1 MHDLSTTLNTKSMVK
16 PNTLVYFV
24 TQLHTCTH
32 AEPDKTISHFIVHI
46 ILHHKMVTLVGSAC
60 GKYHKKT
67 FSANFILKCTI
78 QFILIKALRVLKSL
92 RRRNIPV
99 QKWNTMYILASSY
112 QYYFLQ
118 TVFGRLKSKYNNI
131 SVNASLI

>member
-1 MHDLSTTLNTKSMVK
+1 MPALSTTLNTKSMVK

-24 TQLHTCTH
+24 TQLRTCPH
-32 AEPDKTISHFIVHI
+32 AEPDKTVSHLIVQI
-46 ILHHKMVTLVGSAC
+46 ILHYKIVTLGQFAC
-60 GKYHKKT
+60 GKHRKKT

-78 QFILIKALRVLKSL
+78 KFIRIKALRVLKSME
-92 RRRNIPV
+92 RRKIPI

-118 TVFGRLKSKYNNI
+118 AVFGYI
-131 SVNASLI
+131 AF